1 MLLHM
6 MNILTLKVYSI
17 DQFLSLY
24 MVCIIMYIY
33 NAFLWYKIG
42 K

>member
-17 DQFLSLY
+17 DQLLSLY
-24 MVCIIMYIY
+24 MVYIIMYIY
-33 NAFLWYKIG
+33 NDFL
-42 K
+42 